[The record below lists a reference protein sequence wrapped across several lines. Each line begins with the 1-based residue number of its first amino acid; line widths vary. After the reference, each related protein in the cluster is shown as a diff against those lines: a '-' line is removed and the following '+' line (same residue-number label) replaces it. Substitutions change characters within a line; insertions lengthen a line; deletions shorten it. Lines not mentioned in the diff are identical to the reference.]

1 MRFMKNIIVLFTL
14 WMVVLLSSCT
24 HNDGDIGPLFGQ
36 WKLVSIEKSGRKD
49 TYDNLF
55 LSFQSFVIE
64 FKTVTYP
71 HSYSCSYGDYEH
83 VGNYLNVTVKEGGES
98 ILSDFQL
105 NKNNEDE
112 WRFSFNVMKL
122 TNHKMILSLDDKIY
136 TFTKYG
142 N

>member
-1 MRFMKNIIVLFTL
+1 MRFMKNIIVLFIL
-14 WMVVLLSSCT
+14 WMTILLPACT

-36 WKLVSIEKSGRKD
+36 WKLVSIEKSGQKD

-55 LSFQSFVIE
+55 LSFQSSVLE

-71 HSYSCSYGDYEH
+71 HSYLCSYGEYEH
-83 VGNYLNVTVKEGGES
+83 IDNYLNIKIKEGSES
-98 ILSDFQL
+98 VLNDFQL

-112 WRFSFNVMKL
+112 WSFSFNIVKL
-122 TNHKMILSLDDKIY
+122 TNNKMVLSLDDKIY
-136 TFTKYG
+136 TFAKYG